1 MIVAVHAL
9 VGAALSRLCR
19 TRPQAFAL
27 GFVSHCPCD
36 MTPHRDLEIPQEA
49 LLLSATLALLAAV
62 RGPESKEIAG
72 AIGGAAPDIENL
84 VGRCFGIPDEK
95 LILPTHSTFHGRK
108 TEGLGPQVAIALAC
122 LAVVCWPPRR
132 VSGDCRSRRSR
143 AT

>member
-1 MIVAVHAL
+1 
-9 VGAALSRLCR
+9 
-19 TRPQAFAL
+19 
-27 GFVSHCPCD
+27 